1 MFNFKGEVISL
12 FDNSIKQDIVKN
24 KKKSTLVSSANLLR
38 NHNSLFASL
47 RLKKKKAGSGSRR
60 GIIKT
65 FGIADKHV
73 AGDSSKLIPLIKL
86 PVNLINKFL

>member
-24 KKKSTLVSSANLLR
+24 KKKSTLVSSADLLR

-47 RLKKKKAGSGSRR
+47 RLKKKKAGKKGEKQQGAIQHEGGQALVETLLLALSP
-60 GIIKT
+60 I
-65 FGIADKHV
+65 
-73 AGDSSKLIPLIKL
+73 IPL
-86 PVNLINKFL
+86 PFP